1 MWLFVLFVAIPMLE
15 IALFIQVGGFLGLW
29 PTLGIVILT
38 AFVGTIL
45 VRSQGLAAISEIQTK
60 ISEVRDPTE
69 ALANGAMILA
79 AGLLLLTPG
88 FFTDTVG
95 ISLLLP
101 PVRKFLFNQVKS
113 RIKLK
118 GQYEA
123 EYRFDPREETIDGD
137 FEAIDPDTKPSG
149 TSKWTRD

>member
-29 PTLGIVILT
+29 PTLGIVLLT

-45 VRSQGLAAISEIQTK
+45 VRSQGLAAISEIQSK
-60 ISEVRDPTE
+60 ISQVRDPTE

-88 FFTDTVG
+88 FFTDAVG
-95 ISLLLP
+95 LSFLLP
-101 PVRKFLFNQVKS
+101 PVRKLVFDWAKT
-113 RIKLK
+113 RIKIQT
-118 GQYEA
+118 QYPPD
-123 EYRFDPREETIDGD
+123 RGFDRSEETIEGD
-137 FEAIDPDTKPSG
+137 FQEIDPETKTPG